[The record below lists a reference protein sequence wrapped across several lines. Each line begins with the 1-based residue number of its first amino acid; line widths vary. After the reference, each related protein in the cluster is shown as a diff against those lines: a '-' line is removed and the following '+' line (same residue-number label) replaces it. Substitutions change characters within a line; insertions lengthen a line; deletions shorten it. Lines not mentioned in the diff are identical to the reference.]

1 MFHLNW
7 AILKSHNV
15 AHMFSSMLFFHMLSI
30 YDVSFAT
37 SGAIDSLIIM
47 DLIFMLEL

>member
-1 MFHLNW
+1 
-7 AILKSHNV
+7 
-15 AHMFSSMLFFHMLSI
+15 MLSI